1 MAEPD
6 LIAADLEP
14 ATVAL
19 DAPDMRLVPLDS
31 IRPYWRNPRK
41 ISESA
46 VEAVADSI
54 RRYGYQQPI
63 VVDTDDVII
72 TGHTRYAALRKL
84 GVDEVPVLVAHL
96 EPEKAREYRV
106 LDNRVA
112 EYSAWD
118 MDSLVLELRE
128 FEDDLLTTYFPEVDL
143 EVGEV
148 EAVRVSVED
157 VRDAEENVTD
167 VGKAT
172 TMRTVEV
179 VCPSC
184 FHSFE
189 INPTEG

>member
-6 LIAADLEP
+6 LIPADLEP
-14 ATVAL
+14 VATTI
-19 DAPDMRLVPLDS
+19 DAPDLQKVALDS

-41 ISESA
+41 ISDSA
-46 VEAVADSI
+46 VEAVANSI

-63 VVDTDDVII
+63 VIDTDDVII

-84 GVDEVPVLVAHL
+84 GVTEVPVLVADL
-96 EPEKAREYRV
+96 PPEKVREYRV

-112 EYSAWD
+112 EYSNWD

-128 FEDDLLTTYFPEVDL
+128 FEDDLLSTYFPEVDL

-157 VRDAEENVTD
+157 VRDAEDQVTD

-172 TMRTVEV
+172 AMRTVEV

-184 FHSFE
+184 FHTFD

>member
-1 MAEPD
+1 MTEPD
-6 LIAADLEP
+6 LLPADLEP
-14 ATVAL
+14 AHVAVESPNL
-19 DAPDMRLVPLDS
+19 QRVPLDS

-63 VVDTDDVII
+63 VIDTDDVII

-84 GVDEVPVLVAHL
+84 GVTEVPVLVADL
-96 EPEKAREYRV
+96 PPDKVREYRV

-112 EYSAWD
+112 EYADWD

-128 FEDDLLTTYFPEVDL
+128 FEDDLLANYFPEVDL

-157 VRDAEENVTD
+157 VREAEEKVTD

-172 TMRTVEV
+172 SMRTVEV

-184 FHSFE
+184 FHTFD